1 MSMGEVLQDVDL
13 ALQIVEQLGAQ
24 AAPVNCLDSDLLA
37 RFLQPTVRTEV
48 RQRYVH
54 ALRDNRGRQSRNYP
68 SRDRPR

>member
-37 RFLQPTVRTEV
+37 RFLWSMVKREV
-48 RQRYVH
+48 QH
-54 ALRDNRGRQSRNYP
+54 
-68 SRDRPR
+68 